1 MLSEFDQLVQA
12 IADKII
18 RMEKSRSD
26 LSKILRQARDHLN
39 LDIIPDKAL
48 YQDIIESEFIH
59 QVKPADLHGMQII
72 GIDGSIISKS
82 LHGIDLMMTRAVAVH
97 FKMHKEK
104 PSVQYFPNLAPNPK
118 LLFNLDI
125 FSGTE
130 IDILSSLARLDEE
143 IQLAIEMAPRNP
155 DIILLDGSIIPLI
168 LDKPPSS
175 SVLNQKYINIIAKYE
190 ELFEKC
196 LENDVLLAG
205 IIKDTRSTRFM
216 HILGKV
222 LPALVSI
229 IPELRGVRE
238 IDYRPLIQQTLDST
252 FLFRFLDP
260 GERSFTFKYVESG
273 SKHAILKDFTKQDWN
288 KIIYSFYLK
297 PVQFDLPTKVEFLAP
312 TDPIKH
318 AKRIASVVL
327 PISNQHAEYGVPSVL
342 IEADA
347 RARLFENDLDYV
359 YDSLSHAVS
368 TSGFSTLL
376 MKLRRDKRPF
386 RQKR

>member
-1 MLSEFDQLVQA
+1 MISEFDKLVQA

-18 RMEKSRSD
+18 RMEKSRNK
-26 LSKILRQARDHLN
+26 LSKILRQGRKELS
-39 LDIIPDKAL
+39 LEVIPDKML
-48 YQDIIESEFIH
+48 YQDIIEREFIH
-59 QVKPADLHGMQII
+59 EVRPADLHGMQIV

-82 LHGIDLMMTRAVAVH
+82 LHGVDLMLTRAVAVL
-97 FKMHKEK
+97 FKMQKEK
-104 PSVQYFPNLAPNPK
+104 PVVQYFPNVAPNPK
-118 LLFNLDI
+118 LVFNLDI
-125 FSGTE
+125 FSGLE
-130 IDILSSLARLDEE
+130 IDILNSLARIEEE

-155 DIILLDGSIIPLI
+155 DVILLDGSIIPLI

-175 SVLNQKYINIIAKYE
+175 SALNQKYVDIIGKYE

-196 LENDVLLAG
+196 LEHDVLLAG
-205 IIKDTRSTRFM
+205 VIKDTRSTRFM

-222 LPALVSI
+222 LPVLISK
-229 IPELRGVRE
+229 IPELQGVRE
-238 IDYRPLIQQTLDST
+238 IDYRPIIHQTLDAT
-252 FLFRFLDP
+252 FLFRFLEP
-260 GERSFTFKYVESG
+260 GERSFTFKYSESA
-273 SKHAILKDFTKQDWN
+273 SKHAILKDFTKRDWSEM
-288 KIIYSFYLK
+288 IFSFYLK

-312 TDPIKH
+312 LNPIKY
-318 AKRIASVVL
+318 AKRIASVIL

-386 RQKR
+386 RSKK